1 MNPSAGETDGFIVK
15 TFYDG
20 IFLDTTATSDTT
32 GRTATITDEPL
43 PISVKYLKFDPR
55 NEGEE
60 STYEIAFVPTT
71 PLTSENILRI
81 VFPSVY
87 DALLGFDVTCA
98 SIGGIIGDFT
108 CDIADRVMTVSGFD
122 DYTPDSDNPIIMQI
136 YGVINPNKDINADT
150 GQFKIATL
158 IPNSDVFIDYTG
170 NAGSLEI
177 EEAPGWSI
185 LYNITAENLDTRLD
199 SYYKLNFTTSID
211 VPSEALKGSV
221 FVDFPS

>member
-1 MNPSAGETDGFIVK
+1 
-15 TFYDG
+15 
-20 IFLDTTATSDTT
+20 
-32 GRTATITDEPL
+32 
-43 PISVKYLKFDPR
+43 
-55 NEGEE
+55 
-60 STYEIAFVPTT
+60 
-71 PLTSENILRI
+71 
-81 VFPSVY
+81 
-87 DALLGFDVTCA
+87 
-98 SIGGIIGDFT
+98 
-108 CDIADRVMTVSGFD
+108 
-122 DYTPDSDNPIIMQI
+122 MQI